1 MSSKKEELQIEIKE
15 LYNKL
20 DVIDKSIN
28 KKKQTLKSYME
39 EKEAAEKQLAELNS
53 AETKTM
59 MQVELHSLKNAKV
72 KNQMGIK
79 NIDTKISQ
87 LESEMQNPREI
98 KEGYEET
105 QKTIANYKDKRLILQ
120 SEISRIDRE
129 ISQLE
134 NKLES
139 VILGKS
145 EADEIKQTI
154 NDLDFAI
161 KSLIKDIE
169 VEEVRN
175 KYKIFDIKEMIEQ
188 KESELKLYDW
198 FKA

>member
-1 MSSKKEELQIEIKE
+1 MSSRKEELQIEIKE

-28 KKKQTLKSYME
+28 KKKQTLEAYME
-39 EKEAAEKQLAELNS
+39 EKAAAEKQLADMNS
-53 AETKTM
+53 AETKTL
-59 MQVELHSLKNAKV
+59 MQVELHSLKNARV

-79 NIDTKISQ
+79 NIDSKISQ
-87 LESEMQNPREI
+87 LENEIQNPREI
-98 KEGYEET
+98 KEGYDET
-105 QKTIANYKDKRLILQ
+105 QKAIAELKDKRLILQ

-145 EADEIKQTI
+145 EADEIKSTI

-161 KSLIKDIE
+161 KSLQKDIE

-188 KESELKLYDW
+188 KESELKLYD
-198 FKA
+198 

>member
-1 MSSKKEELQIEIKE
+1 MSNRKEELQNEIKE

-20 DVIDKSIN
+20 DVIDLSIN
-28 KKKQTLKSYME
+28 KKKQTLAAYIE
-39 EKEAAEKQLAELNS
+39 EKEKAEKELNDMNS
-53 AETKTM
+53 AETKTY
-59 MQVELHSLKNAKV
+59 MQVQLHSLKNAKM

-79 NIDTKISQ
+79 NIDGKITQ
-87 LESEMQNPREI
+87 LVKEMQNPREV

-105 QKTIANYKDKRLILQ
+105 QKAIAEYKDKKLILQ
-120 SEISRIDRE
+120 SEISRIERD

-145 EADEIKQTI
+145 EADELRQTI
-154 NDLDFAI
+154 NDLEFAI

-169 VEEVRN
+169 IEETRN
-175 KYKIFDIKEMIEQ
+175 KSKIYDIQDTIKE
-188 KESELKLYDW
+188 KERELSTL
-198 FKA
+198 

>member
-1 MSSKKEELQIEIKE
+1 MSSRKEELQIEIKE

-20 DVIDKSIN
+20 DVIDGSIN

-59 MQVELHSLKNAKV
+59 MQVELHSLKNAKI

-105 QKTIANYKDKRLILQ
+105 QKTIADYKDKRLILQ

-188 KESELKLYDW
+188 KESELKLYD
-198 FKA
+198 

>member
-1 MSSKKEELQIEIKE
+1 MSSRKEELQIEIKE

-105 QKTIANYKDKRLILQ
+105 QKTIADYKDKRLILQ

-188 KESELKLYDW
+188 KESELKLYD
-198 FKA
+198 

>member
-1 MSSKKEELQIEIKE
+1 MSSRKEELQIEIKE
-15 LYNKL
+15 LYDKL

-28 KKKQTLKSYME
+28 KKKQTLKAYIE
-39 EKEAAEKQLAELNS
+39 EKEAAEKQLADMNS
-53 AETKTM
+53 AEAKTL
-59 MQVELHSLKNAKV
+59 MQVELHSLKNARM

-79 NIDTKISQ
+79 NIDAKISQ
-87 LESEMQNPREI
+87 LENEMQNPREI

-105 QKTIANYKDKRLILQ
+105 QKAIAEYKDKRLILQ

-145 EADEIKQTI
+145 EADEIKSTI

-161 KSLIKDIE
+161 KSLQKDIE

-188 KESELKLYDW
+188 KESELKLYD
-198 FKA
+198 

>member
-1 MSSKKEELQIEIKE
+1 MSSRKEELQIEIKE

-98 KEGYEET
+98 KEGYVET
-105 QKTIANYKDKRLILQ
+105 QKTIADYKDKRLILQ

-188 KESELKLYDW
+188 KESELKLYD
-198 FKA
+198 

>member
-39 EKEAAEKQLAELNS
+39 EKESAEKQLAELNS

-105 QKTIANYKDKRLILQ
+105 QKTIADYKDKRLILQ

-188 KESELKLYDW
+188 KESELKLYD
-198 FKA
+198 

>member
-1 MSSKKEELQIEIKE
+1 MNSRKEELQIEIKE

-59 MQVELHSLKNAKV
+59 MQVELHSLKNAKI

-79 NIDTKISQ
+79 NIDAKISQ

-105 QKTIANYKDKRLILQ
+105 QKTIADYKDKRLILQ

-188 KESELKLYDW
+188 KESELKLYD
-198 FKA
+198 

>member
-1 MSSKKEELQIEIKE
+1 MSSRKEELQIEIKE

-28 KKKQTLKSYME
+28 KKKETLKAYME
-39 EKEAAEKQLAELNS
+39 EKEAAEKQLADMNS
-53 AETKTM
+53 AEAKTL
-59 MQVELHSLKNAKV
+59 MQVELHSLKSARV

-79 NIDTKISQ
+79 NIDSKISQ
-87 LESEMQNPREI
+87 LENDIQNPRDI
-98 KEGYEET
+98 KEGYDET
-105 QKTIANYKDKRLILQ
+105 QKAIAEYKDKRLILQ

-145 EADEIKQTI
+145 EADEIKRTI

-161 KSLIKDIE
+161 KSLQKDIE

-175 KYKIFDIKEMIEQ
+175 KYKIFDIKEMIDK
-188 KESELKLYDW
+188 KESELKLYD
-198 FKA
+198 

>member
-1 MSSKKEELQIEIKE
+1 MSSRKEELQIEIKE

-79 NIDTKISQ
+79 NIDSKISQ

-98 KEGYEET
+98 KEGYVET
-105 QKTIANYKDKRLILQ
+105 QKTIADYKDKRLILQ

-188 KESELKLYDW
+188 KESELKLYD
-198 FKA
+198 

>member
-1 MSSKKEELQIEIKE
+1 MSSRKEELQIEIKE

-87 LESEMQNPREI
+87 LESEMQNPREV

-105 QKTIANYKDKRLILQ
+105 QKTIADYKDKRLILQ

-154 NDLDFAI
+154 NDSDFAI

-188 KESELKLYDW
+188 KESELKLYD
-198 FKA
+198 

>member
-1 MSSKKEELQIEIKE
+1 MNSRKEELQIEIKE

-59 MQVELHSLKNAKV
+59 MQVELHSLKNAKI

-105 QKTIANYKDKRLILQ
+105 QKTIADYKDKRLILQ

-188 KESELKLYDW
+188 KESELKLYD
-198 FKA
+198 

>member
-1 MSSKKEELQIEIKE
+1 MSSRKEELQIEIKE

-20 DVIDKSIN
+20 DVIDRSIN

-79 NIDTKISQ
+79 NIDSKISQ

-105 QKTIANYKDKRLILQ
+105 QKTIADYKDKRLILQ

-188 KESELKLYDW
+188 KESELKLYD
-198 FKA
+198 

>member
-1 MSSKKEELQIEIKE
+1 MSSRKEELQIEIKE

-39 EKEAAEKQLAELNS
+39 EKEAAEKQLVELNS

-59 MQVELHSLKNAKV
+59 LQVELHSLKNAKV

-105 QKTIANYKDKRLILQ
+105 QKTIADYKDKRLILQ

-188 KESELKLYDW
+188 KESELKLYD
-198 FKA
+198 

>member
-1 MSSKKEELQIEIKE
+1 MSSKKEELQLEIKE

-79 NIDTKISQ
+79 NIDSKISQ

-98 KEGYEET
+98 KEGYVET
-105 QKTIANYKDKRLILQ
+105 QKTIADYKDKRLILQ

-188 KESELKLYDW
+188 KESELKLYD
-198 FKA
+198 

>member
-1 MSSKKEELQIEIKE
+1 MSSRKEELQIEIKE

-28 KKKQTLKSYME
+28 KKKQTLEAYME
-39 EKEAAEKQLAELNS
+39 EKATAEKQLADMNS
-53 AETKTM
+53 AEAKTL
-59 MQVELHSLKNAKV
+59 MQVELHSLRNARV

-79 NIDTKISQ
+79 NIDSKISQ
-87 LESEMQNPREI
+87 LENEIQNPREI

-105 QKTIANYKDKRLILQ
+105 QKAIAELKDKRLILQ

-145 EADEIKQTI
+145 EADEIKSTI

-161 KSLIKDIE
+161 KSLQKDIE

-188 KESELKLYDW
+188 KESELKLYD
-198 FKA
+198 

>member
-1 MSSKKEELQIEIKE
+1 MSSRKEELQIEIKE

-39 EKEAAEKQLAELNS
+39 EKESAEKQLAEMNS

-59 MQVELHSLKNAKV
+59 MQVELHSLKTAKV

-79 NIDTKISQ
+79 NIDSKISQ

-105 QKTIANYKDKRLILQ
+105 QKTIADYKDKRLILQ

-188 KESELKLYDW
+188 KESELKLYD
-198 FKA
+198 

>member
-1 MSSKKEELQIEIKE
+1 MNSRKEELQIEIKE

-59 MQVELHSLKNAKV
+59 MQVELHSLKNAKI

-98 KEGYEET
+98 KEGYIET
-105 QKTIANYKDKRLILQ
+105 QKTIADYKDKRLILQ

-188 KESELKLYDW
+188 KESELKLYD
-198 FKA
+198 

>member
-1 MSSKKEELQIEIKE
+1 MSSRKEELQIEIKE

-59 MQVELHSLKNAKV
+59 MQVELHSLKNAKI

-105 QKTIANYKDKRLILQ
+105 QKTIADYKDKRLILQ

-188 KESELKLYDW
+188 KESELKLYD
-198 FKA
+198 

>member
-1 MSSKKEELQIEIKE
+1 MSSRKEELQIEIKE

-98 KEGYEET
+98 KEGYVET
-105 QKTIANYKDKRLILQ
+105 QKTIADYKDKRLILQ

-175 KYKIFDIKEMIEQ
+175 KYKIFDIKEMIGQ
-188 KESELKLYDW
+188 KESELKLYD
-198 FKA
+198 

>member
-1 MSSKKEELQIEIKE
+1 MNSRKEELQIEIKE

-20 DVIDKSIN
+20 DVIDGSIN

-79 NIDTKISQ
+79 NIDSKISQ

-105 QKTIANYKDKRLILQ
+105 QKTIADYKDKRLILQ

-188 KESELKLYDW
+188 KESELKLYD
-198 FKA
+198 